1 MPRTVGR
8 IIIPKNVESMLE
20 LAKDIYAKHQADGAG
35 SILKNLDG
43 MSWDEIAPLITKCL
57 EKHRE
62 AEEHKRKMEQAYRER
77 DLHLPDIEMLIRSSA
92 GMLKGA
98 FSKNPKKLGDWG
110 FAIDDSVQIR
120 KKKNGSIDSTI

>member
-8 IIIPKNVESMLE
+8 VIIPKNVESLLE
-20 LAKDIYAKHQADGAG
+20 LAKSICEKHKADGAG

-43 MSWDEIAPLITKCL
+43 MSWDEIEPVIEKCL

-62 AEEHKRKMEQAYRER
+62 AEEYKRKMEQAYRER

-110 FAIDDSVQIR
+110 FAIDDSVQN
-120 KKKNGSIDSTI
+120 KKKKTASSDSTN